1 MTKDT
6 MNLISAL
13 ANNDIKRAKGYAK
26 VVVSQCRSTKD
37 IMWCK
42 DVYKKLDTAD
52 TVSQA
57 NLPANIMGYCK
68 VETDFNEDRYYLRD
82 AEKTL
87 YNKIM
92 ERYSVCNKAE
102 LLGLTMINSTLLYG
116 KPGVGKTLF
125 AKYVAYKLGKPLL
138 YLRFSE
144 LIDSYLGKTSNNI
157 GNVFKYVNTH
167 DVVLMLD
174 EIDTVA
180 RKRDGES
187 GCDGELSRVT
197 VTIMQELDSLRAG
210 TVVIAATNRV
220 DILDDALFRRFAF
233 VHEVLPATIEEK
245 KCVVEKLWGSLNL
258 KVPDEAYSY
267 CEGNSSLSDIYR
279 DNLVLIGQEIAKM
292 PVVDIPIYVR
302 LEDVPIFYQALFLY
316 IADNYCNCG
325 EEVKKV
331 YEDYA
336 YLLDLAKRDSF
347 PAYTIAMD
355 KRVEEMR
362 YSLELAREYYIAEV
376 GKEPSMRQ
384 IVEIYEGVVPNT
396 YDIK

>member
-13 ANNDIKRAKGYAK
+13 ADNDIKKAKSYAK
-26 VVVSQCRSTKD
+26 VVISQCRTTKD
-37 IMWCK
+37 IQWCK
-42 DVYKKLDTAD
+42 NVYKKLDTAD
-52 TVSQA
+52 NVSQE
-57 NLPANIMGYCK
+57 NLPANIIGYCK
-68 VETDFNEDRYYLRD
+68 VETDFNEERYYLRD
-82 AEKTL
+82 EEKL
-87 YNKIM
+87 LFDRIV
-92 ERYSVCNKAE
+92 ERDSVCNKAE

-125 AKYVAYKLGKPLL
+125 AKYVAHKLGKPLL

-197 VTIMQELDSLRAG
+197 VTIMQELDSLKAG
-210 TVVIAATNRV
+210 TIVIAATNRA
-220 DILDDALFRRFAF
+220 DILDDALFRRFSF
-233 VHEVLPATIEEK
+233 VHEVLPATVEEK

-258 KVPDEAYSY
+258 EVPDEAYSY

-302 LEDVPIFYQALFLY
+302 LADVPIFYQALFLY
-316 IADNYCNCG
+316 IADNYYNRG

-347 PAYTIAMD
+347 PAHTISMD
-355 KRVEEMR
+355 KRVDEMR
-362 YSLELAREYYIAEV
+362 YSLELAREYYIAEI
-376 GKEPSMRQ
+376 GKEPSMSQ

-396 YDIK
+396 FGIK

>member
-1 MTKDT
+1 MNKD
-6 MNLISAL
+6 MMSLISSL
-13 ANNDIKRAKGYAK
+13 ASNDIKRAKGYAK
-26 VVVSQCRSTKD
+26 VVVSQCRSAKD

-42 DVYKKLDTAD
+42 DIYKKLDTAD
-52 TVSQA
+52 AVSQE

-68 VETDFNEDRYYLRD
+68 VETNFNEERYYLRD
-82 AEKTL
+82 AEKL
-87 YNKIM
+87 LFDKIV
-92 ERYSVCNKAE
+92 ERDSVCNKAE

-125 AKYVAYKLGKPLL
+125 AKYVAHKLGKPLL

-180 RKRDGES
+180 RKREGES

-197 VTIMQELDSLRAG
+197 VTIMQELDNLSAG
-210 TVVIAATNRV
+210 TIVIAATNRV
-220 DILDDALFRRFAF
+220 DILDEALFRRFSF
-233 VHEVLPATIEEK
+233 VHEVLPATVEDK
-245 KCVVEKLWGSLNL
+245 RCVVNKLWGSLNL
-258 KVPDEAYSY
+258 EVPVEAYSY

-279 DNLVLIGQEIAKM
+279 DNLVLIGQELAKM
-292 PVVDIPIYVR
+292 PTVNIPVYVR
-302 LEDVPIFYQALFLY
+302 LADVPIFYQALFLY
-316 IADNYCNCG
+316 IADNYCNRG

-347 PAYTIAMD
+347 PAYTISMD
-355 KRVEEMR
+355 KRVGEMK
-362 YSLELAREYYIAEV
+362 YSLELAREYYITEV

-384 IVEIYEGVVPNT
+384 IVEIYEGVVPDT
-396 YDIK
+396 YGIK

>member
-1 MTKDT
+1 MNKDT

-13 ANNDIKRAKGYAK
+13 ADNDIKRAKSYAK
-26 VVVSQCRSTKD
+26 VVVSQCRTTKD
-37 IMWCK
+37 ISWCK
-42 DVYKKLDTAD
+42 NVYKKLDTAD
-52 TVSQA
+52 VVSQS
-57 NLPANIMGYCK
+57 NLPANIVGYCK
-68 VETDFNEDRYYLRD
+68 VETDFNEERYYLRD
-82 AEKTL
+82 EEKL
-87 YNKIM
+87 LFDRIV
-92 ERYSVCNKAE
+92 ERDSVCNKAE

-180 RKRDGES
+180 RKREGES

-197 VTIMQELDSLRAG
+197 VTIMQELDSLKAG
-210 TVVIAATNRV
+210 TIVIAATNRA
-220 DILDDALFRRFAF
+220 DILDDALFRRFSF
-233 VHEVLPATIEEK
+233 VHEVLPATVEEK
-245 KCVVEKLWGSLNL
+245 KCVVDKLWGSLNL
-258 KVPDEAYSY
+258 EVPDEAYSY
-267 CEGNSSLSDIYR
+267 CEGSSSLSDIYR

-292 PVVDIPIYVR
+292 PTVDIPVYVR
-302 LEDVPIFYQALFLY
+302 LADVPIFYQALFLH
-316 IADNYCNCG
+316 IADNYYNRG

-331 YEDYA
+331 CEDYA

-347 PAYTIAMD
+347 PAHTIPMD

-376 GKEPSMRQ
+376 GKEPSMSQ

-396 YDIK
+396 FGIK